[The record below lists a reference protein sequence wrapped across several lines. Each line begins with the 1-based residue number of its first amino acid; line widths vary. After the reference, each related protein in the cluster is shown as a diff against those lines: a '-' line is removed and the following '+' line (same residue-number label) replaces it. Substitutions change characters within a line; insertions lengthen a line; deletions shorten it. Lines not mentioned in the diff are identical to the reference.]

1 MRRSEKKYFLSEC
14 FILEVIFQQ
23 FSNSG
28 VLVVASGQ
36 KMQGTGSSGSF
47 GEGGQQENDNN
58 NMMMIVNPDDFPGV
72 GAEKISTQ
80 GTQ

>member
-1 MRRSEKKYFLSEC
+1 MR
-14 FILEVIFQQ
+14 Q

-36 KMQGTGSSGSF
+36 KMEGTGSSGNF
-47 GEGGQQENDNN
+47 GEGGHQENDNN
-58 NMMMIVNPDDFPGV
+58 NMMVIVNPDDYPGV

>member
-1 MRRSEKKYFLSEC
+1 M
-14 FILEVIFQQ
+14 QQ

-47 GEGGQQENDNN
+47 GEGGHQENDNN
-58 NMMMIVNPDDFPGV
+58 NMMVMMIVNPDDYPGV